1 MRRVSQRYVD
11 AIIQGFLKASDH
23 ATLTLAPPLLDQK
36 DRVMVVANNN
46 KTLRVEIEDAGC
58 GIGSIPTN
66 RESRLQPTEKDHRR
80 SLYNDLK
87 SRILLHLWLYFCLLA
102 FSNMGN
108 TNSLTENSY
117 ARQRNALVEK

>member
-1 MRRVSQRYVD
+1 
-11 AIIQGFLKASDH
+11 
-23 ATLTLAPPLLDQK
+23 
-36 DRVMVVANNN
+36 MVVANNN
-46 KTLRVEIEDAGC
+46 KTLRVEIEDAGG

-66 RESRLQPTEKDHRR
+66 RESRLQPTEKDV
-80 SLYNDLK
+80 K